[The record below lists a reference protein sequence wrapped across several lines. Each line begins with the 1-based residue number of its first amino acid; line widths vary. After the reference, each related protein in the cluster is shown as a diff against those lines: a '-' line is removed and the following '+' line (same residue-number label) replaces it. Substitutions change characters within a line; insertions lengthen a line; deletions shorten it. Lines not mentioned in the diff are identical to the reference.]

1 MRLIIT
7 SRLFREA
14 TMLVGNDNNDNQDDD
29 DCDATTSA
37 RKEFER
43 FGTDPS
49 YNRRTKYE
57 SDNKTIEQPFE
68 LIHQAGVK

>member
-1 MRLIIT
+1 MRLII
-7 SRLFREA
+7 SPGLLREA
-14 TMLVGNDNNDNQDDD
+14 TMLVGNDNNDDQDND

-37 RKEFER
+37 SKDFER
-43 FGTDPS
+43 FGTNPG

-57 SDNKTIEQPFE
+57 SDNETIEQPFE